1 MSLSV
6 AGRDDVEGA
15 QQGAEQV
22 PVHRDKSPRP
32 NGHQD
37 QGIPLMLADPNLN
50 GRSKP
55 QQPAAAFLFCY
66 PSRST
71 S

>member
-37 QGIPLMLADPNLN
+37 QGIPLMLADPN
-50 GRSKP
+50 
-55 QQPAAAFLFCY
+55 
-66 PSRST
+66 
-71 S
+71 